1 MVNGRN
7 ETILVF
13 YEFGSSQETIA
24 LRFDRLLW
32 LRDPRTKASW
42 FRIVRFG
49 PGPRQKKNSRTK
61 SVQDQKSQK
70 SDRYKIQISD
80 RTTKILKI
88 SSQFGPIGPRNW
100 IPALAQILELRDFVF
115 VSLKKTYQ

>member
-32 LRDPRTKASW
+32 LEG
-42 FRIVRFG
+42 IHG
-49 PGPRQKKNSRTK
+49 
-61 SVQDQKSQK
+61 
-70 SDRYKIQISD
+70 
-80 RTTKILKI
+80 LKPVGSI
-88 SSQFGPIGPRNW
+88 SSGSVLVLG
-100 IPALAQILELRDFVF
+100 
-115 VSLKKTYQ
+115 KKEF